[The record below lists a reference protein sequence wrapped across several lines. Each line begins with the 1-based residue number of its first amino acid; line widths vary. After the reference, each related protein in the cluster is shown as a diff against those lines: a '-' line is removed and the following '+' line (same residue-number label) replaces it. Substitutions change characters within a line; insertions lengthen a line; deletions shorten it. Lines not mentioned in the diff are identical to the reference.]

1 MTLAPDLTS
10 PGDAQTDSGDEDDK
24 RGKGGYTA
32 GALVGGPL
40 GRHARRIGWW
50 TPLSALILT
59 TILTC
64 LVGYGQKLPC
74 RDVANWQHNFQYTR
88 LCYSDIV
95 PLYSTEKLNEGKV
108 PYIDYPVEYPVLI
121 GAAMAAGEQ
130 VAKAAPANDFSA
142 RNALFFDA
150 TAILLTI
157 AALITVI
164 CTAFTAGA
172 RRMDVMLLAAAPLLA
187 FHAFTNWDL
196 LAVAFTA
203 GGLLAWS
210 RKAPAVA
217 GLLFGFG
224 AATKAYPLLILVAL
238 GILAYRAGTMRAWA
252 RCAAWAVGTLV
263 VTYAVVWPFAGSY
276 VGDNGHRHNNLWKFV
291 ELNQTR
297 GADWDSLA
305 YVIQYLG
312 RTFTTGQIIETAVIV
327 GLLIVGVIGLWLKT
341 VKAVVIAAVGVTVA
355 AVAVTSAVSYARSRG
370 TIAPSVL
377 NTAGIIG
384 ALVLFAG
391 VGYVVLSAPRR
402 PRVAQVAFLVVVSFL
417 LVNKVDSPQY
427 SLWLLP
433 LAVLAYPRWKPL
445 LAWQIIE
452 IYEVL
457 MRYLWFVYDD
467 STAYGKAGVSEG
479 WFVSAVV
486 LRQAALIWL
495 AILVIREIY
504 HPERDVVRGKGV
516 DDPAGGVLDGHADRR
531 VFA

>member
-10 PGDAQTDSGDEDDK
+10 PGGAQPVSDDADAK

-40 GRHARRIGWW
+40 GRHARRVGWW
-50 TPLSALILT
+50 GPLSALILT

-74 RDVANWQHNFQYTR
+74 RDVGNWQHNFQYTR
-88 LCYSDIV
+88 VCYSDIL
-95 PLYSTEKLNEGKV
+95 PLYSTEKLDQGKV
-108 PYIDYPVEYPVLI
+108 PYLDYPVEYPVLI
-121 GAAMAAGEQ
+121 GAAMEAGAE
-130 VAKAAPANDFSA
+130 VAKAAPAHDYAA

-164 CTAFTAGA
+164 CTAFTAGM

-210 RKAPAVA
+210 KKAPAIA
-217 GLLFGFG
+217 GLLLGFG
-224 AATKAYPLLILVAL
+224 AATKAYPLLMLVAL
-238 GILAYRAGTMRAWA
+238 GLLAYRAGAMRAWG
-252 RCAAWAVGTLV
+252 RCVAWAFGALIA
-263 VTYAVVWPFAGSY
+263 TYAIVWPFAGSY
-276 VGDNGHRHNNLWKFV
+276 AGDNGQTHNNLWKFFD
-291 ELNQTR
+291 LNQTR

-305 YVIQYLG
+305 YVVQYLG
-312 RTFTTGQIIETAVIV
+312 RSFSTGRIVETAVIV
-327 GLLIVGVIGLWLKT
+327 GLLIVGAVGLWRRTAKAI
-341 VKAVVIAAVGVTVA
+341 VIAAVAVVIAAV
-355 AVAVTSAVSYARSRG
+355 AVTGTISYARSRG
-370 TIAPSVL
+370 TIPASVL
-377 NTAGIIG
+377 NTFSII
-384 ALVLFAG
+384 AAVVLFAG
-391 VGYVVLSAPRR
+391 IGFVVLSAPRR
-402 PRVAQVAFLVVVSFL
+402 PRVPQVAFLVVVSFL

-486 LRQAALIWL
+486 LRQAALVWL
-495 AILVIREIY
+495 AALVIREIY

-516 DDPAGGVLDGHADRR
+516 DDPAGGVLEDRPDRR